1 MHRICRT
8 VGALTLFAVAAN
20 AASIMGNGAPYQEY
34 KGFGGSFNIPYMS
47 KKPTLDGKMAAGE
60 WDGTLYTEWGP
71 SDLAAWGATYGFVQ
85 NEPGAVRADGIM
97 SQLLTSAQE
106 DPSEGLTDL
115 DSYSRL
121 WAGWDEEYFYE
132 AFKVSD
138 SVYDVTGTQDAGFWE
153 RDGFFIQL
161 DFGAGMNNF
170 MLLAFSAMPTG
181 SAKYSIY
188 GWFYERQEVHFYGD
202 APEDFLGTNSGFSL
216 TDDGWLLETRASW
229 AMMNKYIP
237 DFVVKSGVEFGNCY
251 HTLDP
256 DGDEGFGGQ
265 FQFASGKNQG
275 DPTEWAR
282 WTLVGGPGVSATA
295 VESSTWGNLK
305 QILSE

>member
-229 AMMNKYIP
+229 AMMNKDIP